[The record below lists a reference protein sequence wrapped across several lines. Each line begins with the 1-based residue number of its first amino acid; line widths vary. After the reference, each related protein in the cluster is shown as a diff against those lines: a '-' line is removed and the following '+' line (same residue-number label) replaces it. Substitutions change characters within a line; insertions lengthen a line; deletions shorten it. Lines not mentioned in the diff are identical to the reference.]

1 MENNPCQQCL
11 GREVNKPVQ
20 REFNTGSFREFRIF
34 VSGFGKQHPVSY
46 IDIIRQS
53 HRFLSGPFFYV
64 RNTIIL
70 HLLRRD
76 HPPPSN
82 FGVVSL
88 SPENDIQTHVRY
100 GHIVGYWG
108 HIPFFCAGARC
119 SGARSRLRWRT
130 AVPRPAAPVLHWKV
144 LPLCGA

>member
-53 HRFLSGPFFYV
+53 RRFLSGLFLYV
-64 RNTIIL
+64 RNKIVL
-70 HLLRRD
+70 HLLHRD
-76 HPPPSN
+76 QPPLISALSIFYLKTISKPTFVMDILWIIGVIFHFFAQVPDVTAHEAD
-82 FGVVSL
+82 FGGVL
-88 SPENDIQTHVRY
+88 RSPDLPRQFFTGKHF
-100 GHIVGYWG
+100 
-108 HIPFFCAGARC
+108 PF
-119 SGARSRLRWRT
+119 
-130 AVPRPAAPVLHWKV
+130 AAH
-144 LPLCGA
+144 